1 MPKVRDRARHPG
13 SGEALARRAPEH
25 LAAVMRGPR
34 TARSQDRVGAES
46 YVIDERTYCVYMGPD
61 EQVVREHAKQGGF
74 PANRV
79 SRVRTVIEPTTA
91 ED

>member
-1 MPKVRDRARHPG
+1 VIERDIPGAGKLSPAELRNISQRSCAVLERLGPKIEWV
-13 SGEALARRAPEH
+13 
-25 LAAVMRGPR
+25 
-34 TARSQDRVGAES
+34 QS